1 MFSLRGFYDPYILY
15 GTIYRKVIHECI
27 NTRTHTNREI
37 YVVKAL
43 RMKTNMNS
51 THKKE
56 SQLEQHN
63 GS

>member
-1 MFSLRGFYDPYILY
+1 MFSLRGFYYPYIY
-15 GTIYRKVIHECI
+15 GTIYIKVIRECT

-43 RMKTNMNS
+43 SMKTNMNS
-51 THKKE
+51 THRKE